1 MVGKAKRIKL
11 SGIKP
16 VKEKQYDM
24 PTPARSSRASKS
36 VIDRKERD
44 WQAESDARTLSQAAA
59 VYADPGRAKLARQA
73 AGRMVK
79 EEEARLA
86 NLRSI
91 TKKGA
96 I

>member
-16 VKEKQYDM
+16 VKESRSM
-24 PTPARSSRASKS
+24 AVPARASKAHQ
-36 VIDRKERD
+36 IAMDKKERE
-44 WQAESDARTLSQAAA
+44 WQAESDARTLSEAAA
-59 VYADPGRAKLARQA
+59 IHADPSRARTARQA
-73 AGRMVK
+73 AQRMVK
-79 EEEARLA
+79 EQESRLA
-86 NLRSI
+86 NLRAI